1 MMKRDCMV
9 DLVLENILSSIK
21 NCLVNPFFNCFL
33 PFFRLYYSHL
43 EGALLTKIKE
53 IFKFKAQFLGIRNV
67 SSPNCS

>member
-1 MMKRDCMV
+1 MV

-43 EGALLTKIKE
+43 EGALLTKIKGL
-53 IFKFKAQFLGIRNV
+53 FKFKAQFLGISNV